1 MKKSWHLFANP
12 KVFLAFSKRWKP
24 VFGILGLVFIII
36 SLYWG
41 LFVAPADYQQGEYVR
56 IMYIHVP
63 FAWLGM
69 AGYAAMSMCCASF
82 LIWKHPLALLSAKA
96 IAPIGAVFTA
106 LCLITGMIWG
116 KPTWGTWWVWDARL
130 TSMLLLLFLY
140 FGFMLLEASFEN
152 TEKGGKAAAIL
163 ALVGV
168 ANLPVIKFSVNWW
181 NTLHQPASIMRFA
194 KPAIDPSMLY
204 PLLCAALG
212 FTLLFIFLTLLR
224 TETELFK
231 VKQQRQQP

>member
-1 MKKSWHLFANP
+1 
-12 KVFLAFSKRWKP
+12 
-24 VFGILGLVFIII
+24 
-36 SLYWG
+36 
-41 LFVAPADYQQGEYVR
+41 
-56 IMYIHVP
+56 
-63 FAWLGM
+63 
-69 AGYAAMSMCCASF
+69 
-82 LIWKHPLALLSAKA
+82 
-96 IAPIGAVFTA
+96 
-106 LCLITGMIWG
+106 
-116 KPTWGTWWVWDARL
+116 
-130 TSMLLLLFLY
+130 
-140 FGFMLLEASFEN
+140 MLLEASFEN

-231 VKQQRQQP
+231 MKQQRQQP